1 MPSLRLSKWGNSV
14 GIRIPT
20 EYLRLTGMRAGDHL
34 EVNFDADGALTL
46 RSVAF
51 SRKAFAL
58 ELTAQPQQLRTRTEP
73 LLAAAALDYLPEAL
87 S

>member
-1 MPSLRLSKWGNSV
+1 
-14 GIRIPT
+14 
-20 EYLRLTGMRAGDHL
+20 MRAGDHL

-58 ELTAQPQQLRTRTEP
+58 ELTAQQHDMPMG
-73 LLAAAALDYLPEAL
+73 DSVMEAL
-87 S
+87 RQGARY

>member
-20 EYLRLTGMRAGDHL
+20 EYLRLTGMKAGDHL
-34 EVNFDADGALTL
+34 EANFDTDGALTL

-58 ELTAQPQQLRTRTEP
+58 ELAAQQHDMPMGESVI
-73 LLAAAALDYLPEAL
+73 EAL
-87 S
+87 RQGARY